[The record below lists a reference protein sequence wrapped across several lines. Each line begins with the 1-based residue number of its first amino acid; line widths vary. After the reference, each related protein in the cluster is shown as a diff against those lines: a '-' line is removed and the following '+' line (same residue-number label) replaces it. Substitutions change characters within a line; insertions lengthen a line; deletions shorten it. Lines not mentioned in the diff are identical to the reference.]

1 MPVDQVDV
9 VAAEPRVEDE
19 GPQHLGLG
27 LGSGLGL
34 ELRLGSEVGLGLEL
48 ELGSGLG
55 LGLGLGLGSKTKV
68 HGTASALEVGV
79 PSGPVSCTAGGRV
92 SGDGKQR
99 TLFKGSAPAPA

>member
-34 ELRLGSEVGLGLEL
+34 EFRLGSEVGLGLEL
-48 ELGSGLG
+48 QLESGLG
-55 LGLGLGLGSKTKV
+55 LRLGLGSKTKV
-68 HGTASALEVGV
+68 HSTASALEVGA
-79 PSGPVSCTAGGRV
+79 PSGPVSCTAGERGEW
-92 SGDGKQR
+92 GW
-99 TLFKGSAPAPA
+99 